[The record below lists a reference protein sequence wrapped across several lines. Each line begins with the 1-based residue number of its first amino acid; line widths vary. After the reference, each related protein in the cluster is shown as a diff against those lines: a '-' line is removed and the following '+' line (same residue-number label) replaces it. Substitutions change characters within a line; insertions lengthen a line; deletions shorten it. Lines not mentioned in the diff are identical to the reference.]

1 MIQEFYQKAIKF
13 AGEKHS
19 AQTVPGTNANY
30 LLHISNVAME
40 VFVAY
45 STDPNFD
52 IGFAIQV
59 AVLHDTLEDTTA
71 DFNELKTEFGEPIAE
86 AVLALTKDDKLLS
99 KTERMTDSLTRI
111 NALQKEVGLV
121 KIADRITNLQSPP
134 KHWSKDKIAQYCKED
149 QQIALTL
156 QNKNEYLH
164 KRLITKIAAYQK
176 ANKLLEE

>member
-1 MIQEFYQKAIKF
+1 MIQELYQKAMKF
-13 AGEKHS
+13 AREKHS

-40 VFVAY
+40 IFVAY
-45 STDPNFD
+45 TTNPNFD
-52 IGFAIQV
+52 IDFAIQV
-59 AVLHDTLEDTTA
+59 TVLHDTLEDTTT
-71 DFNELKTEFGEPIAE
+71 DFKDLKTEFGKPIAE
-86 AVLALTKDDKLLS
+86 AVQALTKDNKLLS
-99 KTERMTDSLTRI
+99 KTERMTDCLTRI

-134 KHWSKDKIAQYCKED
+134 KHWSKDKITQYCKEA

>member
-1 MIQEFYQKAIKF
+1 M
-13 AGEKHS
+13 
-19 AQTVPGTNANY
+19 
-30 LLHISNVAME
+30 
-40 VFVAY
+40 
-45 STDPNFD
+45 
-52 IGFAIQV
+52 
-59 AVLHDTLEDTTA
+59 
-71 DFNELKTEFGEPIAE
+71 PIAE
-86 AVLALTKDDKLLS
+86 AVLALTKDDNLLS

-134 KHWSKDKIAQYCKED
+134 KYWSQDKIAQYCKEA